1 MIFSLYLFSQINSII
16 DDCQG
21 SRYASAYC
29 NGSLPFK
36 RQPRKMVKHA
46 QTNCLGV
53 FDHFVGLVLKG
64 LIK

>member
-1 MIFSLYLFSQINSII
+1 MIV
-16 DDCQG
+16 G
-21 SRYASAYC
+21 VPRYASAYC

-36 RQPRKMVKHA
+36 RQPRKMVKYG

-64 LIK
+64 LIKWKKDSR